1 MILQI
6 FCCPTH
12 FVVDVL
18 GVDAGVPVRAA
29 GPGEDGCRHGLHRG
43 PHLRVGRG
51 LAQAAL
57 RGNSVVS
64 QGSGNTL
71 FKIYYVLLSLISLL
85 VPRNIY
91 FWKYFRK

>member
-1 MILQI
+1 ML
-6 FCCPTH
+6 CCPTH

-29 GPGEDGCRHGLHRG
+29 GAGEDGCRHGLHRG

-51 LAQAAL
+51 LAQTGL

-71 FKIYYVLLSLISLL
+71 DLLLIYCIRYIV
-85 VPRNIY
+85 Y
-91 FWKYFRK
+91 YYH